1 MSKKNKTAGRVCGV
15 CIAGLVSG
23 MASGGIAMRKRAKA
37 QGRSGGLK
45 PIGWWYS
52 IESARPPKWVA
63 VGTREEAI
71 RIGHEKNPGE
81 GFYILPRLPAS
92 ADIAEAERR
101 LATGEDPMPEYIE
114 AAGRAGGRTRAKAPG
129 RSGGADAALY
139 RASFDRPRGKGVAA
153 RFWLSPAGYDTLVKL
168 EAEALTRAQIEDAM
182 RRWKVGARVY
192 RRATGE
198 SVWNLSVKPNG
209 EIVVD
214 VDWER
219 VRREQRESALRGPR
233 VGRSVGAFLGGAVVG
248 AGAMHLI
255 SNRPGEPKGELYGV
269 PRGRGPGHYTLYF
282 KPDGRFYDYAGPF
295 ITKRESEEYADE
307 QRSVARHFQNVSAAF
322 YPTAATAGSAGED
335 DRTGLPRRAPE
346 GDSAWRASGRSS
358 GRKGRASGR
367 ERPGVLGDLVGDLGL
382 GRMKAAQQVA
392 EGILEQLGGRQF
404 LVMTAAKQLLS
415 FNEPGHGG
423 LQFKLPRRGA
433 RAKLGIDAVRI
444 TLQTSDTYTMD
455 FFKGMEKVRSIG
467 SLYSDDLR
475 RVFTEVTGLETS
487 LGTMGRAAG
496 KKEPKE
502 LVSWGVFPYTPD
514 SSPSAGDPVPDTRRG
529 YVAREVNRET
539 GRGTH
544 WPYSRVQAVKI
555 YWRRHL
561 ADAYATELT
570 YGRKK
575 P

>member
-1 MSKKNKTAGRVCGV
+1 MSKSKKGIRAPLGANPRSTRGRVCGV

-37 QGRSGGLK
+37 Q
-45 PIGWWYS
+45 
-52 IESARPPKWVA
+52 
-63 VGTREEAI
+63 
-71 RIGHEKNPGE
+71 
-81 GFYILPRLPAS
+81 
-92 ADIAEAERR
+92 
-101 LATGEDPMPEYIE
+101 
-114 AAGRAGGRTRAKAPG
+114 G

-198 SVWNLSVKPNG
+198 PVWNLSVKPSG
-209 EIVVD
+209 DIVVD

-219 VRREQRESALRGPR
+219 VRREQRESALRGPKAR
-233 VGRSVGAFLGGAVVG
+233 GKSAGVWIGAAAALAALAAYTLTLPKVDRPPHGDGPGYYVFLFDKQWDGPYPTRTA
-248 AGAMHLI
+248 AEDRADEAFDFW
-255 SNRPGEPKGELYGV
+255 NRPGGGA
-269 PRGRGPGHYTLYF
+269 RGM
-282 KPDGRFYDYAGPF
+282 
-295 ITKRESEEYADE
+295 
-307 QRSVARHFQNVSAAF
+307 AR
-322 YPTAATAGSAGED
+322 PTVRHLE
-335 DRTGLPRRAPE
+335 RAPFSE
-346 GDSAWRASGRSS
+346 SKGSVSGLT
-358 GRKGRASGR
+358 RKGRSG
-367 ERPGVLGDLVGDLGL
+367 GQ
-382 GRMKAAQQVA
+382 AVA
-392 EGILEQLGGRQF
+392 EGILEQLGGRKF
-404 LVMTAAKQLLS
+404 LAMTAATKLLS

-444 TLQTSDTYTMD
+444 TLELSDTYTMD
-455 FFKGMEKVRSIG
+455 FYKGMEKVRLIG

-496 KKEPKE
+496 EYGGDSWRDALRWLGGQKFITMTGATNVRSLRAGEEFDLPKGAARLGIDHVEIRYYPLRHGLCADKYAMDFFKGGREVYSADPIRGEDLRRKFTEVTGLPHGADGDLGGRAAGKKDPKE

>member
-1 MSKKNKTAGRVCGV
+1 MSKKTSAKSATKGRVCGV

-23 MASGGIAMRKRAKA
+23 MASGGIALRKRAKA
-37 QGRSGGLK
+37 Q
-45 PIGWWYS
+45 
-52 IESARPPKWVA
+52 
-63 VGTREEAI
+63 
-71 RIGHEKNPGE
+71 
-81 GFYILPRLPAS
+81 
-92 ADIAEAERR
+92 
-101 LATGEDPMPEYIE
+101 
-114 AAGRAGGRTRAKAPG
+114 G

-198 SVWNLSVKPNG
+198 PVWNLSVKPSG
-209 EIVVD
+209 DIVVD

-233 VGRSVGAFLGGAVVG
+233 A
-248 AGAMHLI
+248 
-255 SNRPGEPKGELYGV
+255 
-269 PRGRGPGHYTLYF
+269 
-282 KPDGRFYDYAGPF
+282 
-295 ITKRESEEYADE
+295 
-307 QRSVARHFQNVSAAF
+307 
-322 YPTAATAGSAGED
+322 
-335 DRTGLPRRAPE
+335 
-346 GDSAWRASGRSS
+346 GRSS
-358 GRKGRASGR
+358 GQA
-367 ERPGVLGDLVGDLGL
+367 
-382 GRMKAAQQVA
+382 VA
-392 EGILEQLGGRQF
+392 EGILEQLGGQKF
-404 LVMTAAKQLLS
+404 LAMTAATKLLS
-415 FNEPGHGG
+415 FSEPGHGG

-444 TLQTSDTYTMD
+444 TLELSDTYTMD

-496 KKEPKE
+496 KKDPKE